1 MGKRKVLRINARH
14 QRRPRSF
21 RKGDC
26 LIFDIRI
33 LHGSAPNASPQE
45 AQSRYTLRMASED
58 ARIHYHGDWAR
69 AERCV
74 FEEFRHR
81 EGDDINSEFFP
92 ALCSFQHCGRLRNK
106 YSLPPRASVWFGS
119 QTFAEHR
126 AAQHKRSFLA
136 CNSFGY
142 KPKLRLPSN
151 PFGAEARLFP
161 RRNPDVLPRRA
172 C

>member
-1 MGKRKVLRINARH
+1 MARCAFSGYLWKIKSIALNSCVALPHGIVCSCVFGSRIPRRQRRPNGKRKVLRINARH

-92 ALCSFQHCGRLRNK
+92 ALWK
-106 YSLPPRASVWFGS
+106 AS
-119 QTFAEHR
+119 Q
-126 AAQHKRSFLA
+126 
-136 CNSFGY
+136 
-142 KPKLRLPSN
+142 
-151 PFGAEARLFP
+151 
-161 RRNPDVLPRRA
+161 
-172 C
+172 